1 MKKFLLIF
9 LFFIMTTSYAM
20 SEEPINIREFSE
32 TMKSFNS
39 EFLDEYDYED
49 IIRNIEKGDFK
60 FDYKKIFGKA
70 GRFLIKEIRSNIGLA
85 VQIVIISLLFGFLDN
100 LKGNF
105 SSDGV
110 SQIAFYVCYILLVT
124 LIIASFVQIY
134 NVAYG
139 VVFEIEKF
147 MKVLIPII
155 FGIVAAMGGI
165 TTSSVIYPVLAFSTQ
180 FITTFMTNFL
190 FPVSMIAFVFGIVS
204 NISDKVSISRV
215 PNILKSVSLWSMGVI
230 LTLFIGILSLEGT
243 VASTV
248 DGVTVKT
255 AKFLFS
261 GSVPVVGKLLG
272 DSVDVIL
279 GSTLIIKDAVGFV
292 GVAVLFGL
300 ALAPI
305 IKIIVV
311 TAIYSGLSA
320 IIEPFSDKRI
330 CKCLNDTADASKML
344 LGIVVCV
351 TVMVIIGTVMLLKIT
366 NFTSMHG

>member
-1 MKKFLLIF
+1 MKRILIIFFL
-9 LFFIMTTSYAM
+9 FIMTTSYAI
-20 SEEPINIREFSE
+20 SEETVNIHEFSE
-32 TMKSFNS
+32 TLKEFNN
-39 EFLDEYDYED
+39 EFLEEYNYED
-49 IIRNIEKGDFK
+49 IIKNIQNGEFK
-60 FDYKKIFGKA
+60 FDYKKMFGKA
-70 GRFLIKEIRSNIGLA
+70 GKFLIKELRSNIGLA
-85 VQIVIISLLFGFLDN
+85 VQIIVISLMFGFLDN

-124 LIIASFVQIY
+124 LIVARFVQIY
-134 NVAYG
+134 NIAYE
-139 VVFEIEKF
+139 VIFEIEKF

-155 FGIVAAMGGI
+155 FGIVVATGGI
-165 TTSSVIYPVLAFSTQ
+165 TTSTMIYPVLAFATQ
-180 FITTFMTNFL
+180 FITIFMTSFL
-190 FPVSMIAFVFGIVS
+190 LPMSMTAFAISIVS
-204 NISDKVSISRV
+204 NISDKISISRV
-215 PNILKSVSLWSMGVI
+215 PNLLKSISLWCMGII

-243 VASTV
+243 IASTV

-279 GSTLIIKDAVGFV
+279 GSTLIIKDAIGFV
-292 GVAVLFGL
+292 GIAVLFGL
-300 ALAPI
+300 ALVPI
-305 IKIIVV
+305 IKIFVV
-311 TAIYSGLSA
+311 IMIYSGLSA
-320 IIEPFSDKRI
+320 VIEPFSDKRI
-330 CKCLNDTADASKML
+330 CKCLNDTADAGKML

>member
-1 MKKFLLIF
+1 MCFFAGSGEMVKYLIISFKSGLFFVSVGTNRLNKSYVENLL
-9 LFFIMTTSYAM
+9 LFFIFAIMG
-20 SEEPINIREFSE
+20 
-32 TMKSFNS
+32 NS
-39 EFLDEYDYED
+39 IFISNPDKKLS
-49 IIRNIEKGDFK
+49 DF
-60 FDYKKIFGKA
+60 GRA
-70 GRFLIKEIRSNIGLA
+70 G
-85 VQIVIISLLFGFLDN
+85 GF
-100 LKGNF
+100 
-105 SSDGV
+105 
-110 SQIAFYVCYILLVT
+110 
-124 LIIASFVQIY
+124 
-134 NVAYG
+134 
-139 VVFEIEKF
+139 
-147 MKVLIPII
+147 
-155 FGIVAAMGGI
+155 
-165 TTSSVIYPVLAFSTQ
+165 
-180 FITTFMTNFL
+180 
-190 FPVSMIAFVFGIVS
+190 
-204 NISDKVSISRV
+204 SDKVSISRV

-300 ALAPI
+300 ALTPI

-311 TAIYSGLSA
+311 TAIYAGLSA

-330 CKCLNDTADASKML
+330 CKCLNDTADAGKML